1 MTAGT
6 DVHPADVLCPTCGK
20 PVEGHKCR
28 LCGATK
34 TVNQASGNVM
44 WMRNGRLVAAFHD
57 EKAAWVKM
65 AEKHG
70 IPKAEWPE
78 KFK

>member
-1 MTAGT
+1 MSVTTEA
-6 DVHPADVLCPTCGK
+6 HPADVLCPTCGK
-20 PVEGHKCR
+20 VVEGHKCR

-34 TVNQASGNVM
+34 TVNQVSGKIM

-57 EKAAWVKM
+57 EKAAWLR
-65 AEKHG
+65 AAREHN
-70 IPKAEWPE
+70 IPRSEWPE

>member
-1 MTAGT
+1 MSVTT
-6 DVHPADVLCPTCGK
+6 NEHPADVLCPTCGK
-20 PVEGHKCR
+20 SVGGHRCR

-34 TVNQASGNVM
+34 TVNQVSGNIM
-44 WMRNGRLVAAFHD
+44 WMRNGRLIAAFHD

-70 IPKAEWPE
+70 IPRAKWPE